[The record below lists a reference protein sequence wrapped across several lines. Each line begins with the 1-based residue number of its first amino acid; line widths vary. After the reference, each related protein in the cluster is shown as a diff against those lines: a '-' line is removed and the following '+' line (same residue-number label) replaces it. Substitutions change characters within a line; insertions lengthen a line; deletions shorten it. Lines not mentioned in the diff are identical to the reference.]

1 MQAGLHTAW
10 GQCLGRFGLLRVA
23 ALAFASRY
31 LALDLGIVSLP
42 LSFFAQESGVEAVE
56 SFPRPLDR
64 FVCSLEGLMTLP
76 QDIA

>member
-1 MQAGLHTAW
+1 MKAGLHTVWA
-10 GQCLGRFGLLRVA
+10 QRLERFGSLRVA
-23 ALAFASRY
+23 TLAFASRY
-31 LALDLGIVSLP
+31 LALDLGIPSLT
-42 LSFFAQESGVEAVE
+42 LSFFARESGVEAVE